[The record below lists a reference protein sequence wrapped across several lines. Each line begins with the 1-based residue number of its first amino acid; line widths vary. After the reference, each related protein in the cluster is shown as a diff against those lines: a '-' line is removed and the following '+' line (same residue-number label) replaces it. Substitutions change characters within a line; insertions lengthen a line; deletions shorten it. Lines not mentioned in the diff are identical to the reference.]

1 MIVLFEYTQI
11 NHEERGQEKIKPLF
25 HKILSIFVI
34 FFWAEAQLGV
44 NPFIIKFNK
53 QKPR

>member
-1 MIVLFEYTQI
+1 MKKEA
-11 NHEERGQEKIKPLF
+11 KKKKKPLF